1 MAIAE
6 RHGLGGDLRSGF
18 NEGGVVAACV
28 GPVCA
33 EGARA
38 AGIHNIVA
46 PSVGRLGLLVRV
58 LSDALLQRRREL
70 RHERCELVVQGRAV
84 LVDGAV
90 VNLSPREHAVLARL
104 LMRVGAVVPK
114 QALLR
119 PGGQGVAVD
128 AHAVETTV
136 ARLRRRL
143 GPAGDALCA
152 VPGRGYRL
160 VVDEIPASPAP

>member
-1 MAIAE
+1 
-6 RHGLGGDLRSGF
+6 LR
-18 NEGGVVAACV
+18 
-28 GPVCA
+28 
-33 EGARA
+33 
-38 AGIHNIVA
+38 
-46 PSVGRLGLLVRV
+46 
-58 LSDALLQRRREL
+58 
-70 RHERCELVVQGRAV
+70 
-84 LVDGAV
+84 
-90 VNLSPREHAVLARL
+90 
-104 LMRVGAVVPK
+104 RVGAVVPK

-119 PGGQGVAVD
+119 EGGQGVAVD